1 MNMNTKKLLAIL
13 LASFFL
19 AACTEQSGLSTAFSE
34 DDDTPDDFEFAA
46 QGNVDVA
53 IMVESEEITVEGI
66 DVDVNVTIKSGEYS
80 LNGGAYT
87 SSAGAV
93 QAGDTLQVRHLSSSD
108 YNATVTSVLS
118 VGSSSVNFLSTTKE
132 QADQVADDTTPEA
145 FSFTGENDVALASII
160 LSETV
165 TISGIN
171 VAASVSVSGGEY
183 SIDGG
188 AFTSATG
195 SISNNQSLQ
204 LRHTSSSSN
213 SITTITTITVGDY
226 STTFQSTTSAAADS
240 IPDAFGF
247 TTQNA
252 VTINTVVE
260 SEAITISGFDTDA
273 SLSISNGEY
282 SLDGGSNYSATA
294 TTLSPDSTIQVRH
307 TSSSEYETSMITTL
321 TVGGVEGYFESVTA
335 GVADDTTP
343 NAFSFA
349 SRNDVK
355 LSEAMLSDSVTISG
369 INVAVPVSVSGGEY
383 SIDGGA
389 FTGASGSISNG
400 QSLRLSHTSAAT
412 HSTTITTTVSIGDY
426 SASFHSTT
434 IAESVDTTPDA
445 FTFTTRTSVTTSS
458 LIESESIKI
467 TGLGAPASLSVSN
480 GEYSVDGG
488 ATYSSADSSIS
499 TGTSIQLRHA
509 SSSEYGTSTV
519 TTLTIGGVEGHFES
533 ITEAAPGDTEP
544 NAFSFATA
552 TDSAT
557 ETVVES
563 AAVIISGISEPVS
576 VTVSNGEYAIDGGAY
591 TAAEG
596 SIADG
601 QSLQLRHTTPS
612 TYSTTTATTVTVGG
626 ISAEFSS
633 TTEAEPLDTE
643 PDAFAFTAITDTELG
658 AKIESDPIT
667 VSGIGTSVGISVTG
681 GEYKVNDG
689 DYTAAT
695 GSVEAGDI
703 VRVQHTSAT
712 TNSAATST
720 VLTIGNLSSTFTST
734 TKAEAASDDTPDAIS
749 FATRTDVELATLTES
764 TVVTISGIDIPAA
777 VSIDYGEYRIDGGA
791 YTAAAGTIGNN
802 QSLQI
807 RHTSSSS
814 NDGEQVS
821 TISVG
826 TISAS
831 FTTRTKAE
839 PLDTEID
846 PISFDAQTDVATSTV
861 YSSNQVNISGI
872 GADVSVSVSIT
883 NGEYR
888 TDLSSDDAWTSAA
901 GSLSL
906 GDALQVRHTSAA
918 AYSSTQT
925 TTITIEGEAFT
936 FTTTTMAQPSDTEPD
951 AFSFAAASDVDLSS
965 EIVSAYVLVLD
976 IDAPSAISVSGGSY
990 QIYQDGSS
998 EVYTSAAG
1006 QVVEG
1011 DRVRVKHTSAAD
1023 YAATT
1028 TTTLTIG
1035 GVSAEFSSTTAA
1047 RDEEPEAFSFAAQ
1060 ANTAVSSSISS
1071 EYITV
1076 EGINAPSAISVSGG
1090 EYQINS
1096 ELYTAV
1102 AGTVSAGDQVR
1113 VRHTSSSAYATTTTS
1128 TLTIGGISAQFSSTT
1143 EAADTTP
1150 DAFSFTAQT
1159 DVGLSSI
1166 LESNSISVSGINS
1179 PSAISVSGG
1188 SYSVNGSSHTSNAG
1202 AVSAG
1207 DQVRVSHTSSAAYG
1221 TSTTTTLT
1229 IGGVS
1234 AQFSSTTEAAD
1245 TTPDAFSFADQ
1256 TDVALSTTVESTPIT
1271 VSGINSPSAI
1281 SVSGGSYSVNGAS
1294 ATDQDGAVSLDDEVR
1309 VQHTS
1314 SSAYGGSITTT
1325 LTIGGVSAEFSS
1337 TTILTEPFAVSGSV
1351 IDGPLHNARVFLDMD
1366 DDGEWDE
1373 DEPYAFTDENGN
1385 YQLEAPEEYFDIYR
1399 LVAEIT
1405 SETIDTETGLVA
1417 HPYSLV
1423 FYDPN
1428 TQSAFEGFLSTDY
1441 VLNPFTTMIQSEVEA
1456 GNAPLDAVEL
1466 VATHLGLSPQY
1477 HFYLLADYMEV
1488 KETGV
1493 YLDETLS
1500 ADDLDVVNRL
1510 HNIAR
1515 TAVRVLGI
1523 KMTEI
1528 NEADP
1533 TLSARGKALAS
1544 QQVLNALKIKLRD
1557 VINTDDDV
1565 ATDGD
1570 GSDAEQELD
1579 LNAELYAANID
1590 ADAILANVASILDD
1604 EDSLKP
1610 GRPVVIAPDYPLD
1623 SSALAD
1629 IALTWNMYYGEN
1641 GSSVYLLDVANDSIV
1656 VGPIALIADSPNA
1669 QSGEF
1674 SLSDSHFSAEAVYQL
1689 QVCLENASGISCS
1702 QGFSATVM
1710 HSEEFDSGVAL
1721 TLPLAASGDP
1731 DLRPQAPQWD
1741 GWMQNVADGYVR
1753 TGDYYAPSWNKWSGA
1768 LAETYEFYRCDEIL
1782 GLGDGFENSRCEK
1795 LNADDTAPEAL
1806 STWDRWL
1813 GGEVVGQAG
1822 GQTAKEIIAAAV
1834 CYNRNVSASAPCY
1847 YLEDGSDKGMQHL
1860 HQVRLCNNNYTDC
1873 SVSPVLKLKVVEDD
1887 GTYDVARSDD
1897 GSGTEADQDQTNE
1910 NNTTD
1915 PTVPPNK
1922 DADPTIGDNGGGSVT
1937 DPDEMAQGMD
1947 ITAPSVQYVEGSWQ
1961 PFLPGADLSIGMIK
1975 YWGQAGDLWELWA
1988 EGPLAVVDG
1997 AIERDASLAQQI
2009 ASGEVS
2015 PMPAVSETWSNAAS
2029 VSFAEEGM
2037 YVIFGAFC
2045 NSGNNLADNPEA
2057 CAKSSNTQTIEVS
2070 SSTSRTVV
2078 STPAPDTGGDDGG
2091 DGGSGDSGDSSDA
2104 TSFALLESEEYAQ
2117 LESERRGDKLNEAIT
2132 NIRTVGVDKHE
2143 VVDGEDDGPD
2153 LNTYS
2158 FANVER
2164 VQAIYVERYAV
2175 LEGKGL
2181 LYETA
2186 SDADNQARIAWEW
2199 LFPMANGHI
2208 KQFPSAYNEDVAN
2221 GKYPYT
2227 YTNYLK
2233 AVAKYPAF
2241 CGDAAADSSAD
2252 LDELCMQAMASMFAH
2267 FAQEVGGH
2275 LGATNATYRAPV
2287 NDTLIDR
2294 SGDKETGNNDD
2305 GGPMKEFACSSNE
2318 SGGWCGDYAQSIPEW
2333 RQALYW
2339 VNESGCS
2346 ETGAGCLYR
2355 SCDPGTWQAEAWPCP
2370 ADTKYFGRGPKQLS
2384 YNYNYGPYSYIIY
2397 GDVNPLLQNPAKVT
2411 EGWLAFASAVYF
2423 FMQPRPPKPSMF
2435 ELIYGY
2441 WTAPTVNSATEVD
2454 SKEPGP
2460 SFGASIMIINGGIEC
2475 GGSKATAQAANRVKY
2490 YNGFM
2495 DYFGLDPE
2503 MGITYDKTG
2512 VQTHKTASMSCMNM
2526 LAFEPSHG
2534 AAYPSYWEEDWSAL
2548 GQCQLVTYETAFSG
2562 YLDGDYE
2569 KCVHNLLK

>member
-1 MNMNTKKLLAIL
+1 MNTKKLLAIL

-19 AACTEQSGLSTAFSE
+19 AACTEESGLSTAVSE
-34 DDDTPDDFEFAA
+34 DDDTPDNFEFAA
-46 QGNVDVA
+46 QDNVDVA
-53 IMVESEEITVEGI
+53 VMVESEEITVEGI
-66 DVDVNVTIKSGEYS
+66 DVDVDVMIESGEYS
-80 LNGGAYT
+80 LNGGDYT

-93 QAGDTLQVRHLSSSD
+93 QAGDTLRVRHLSSSD
-108 YNATVTSVLS
+108 YNATVTSVLR

-132 QADQVADDTTPEA
+132 QADQVADDTTPDA
-145 FSFTGENDVALASII
+145 FSFAGENDVALASII

-171 VAASVSVSGGEY
+171 VAASVSVSDGEY

-188 AFTSATG
+188 AFTSADG

-240 IPDAFGF
+240 TPDAFGF

-260 SEAITISGFDTDA
+260 SETITISGFDTDT

-282 SLDGGSNYSATA
+282 SLDGGSNYSAA
-294 TTLSPDSTIQVRH
+294 SSTLSPNSTIQVRH
-307 TSSSEYETSMITTL
+307 TSSSEHETSMITTL

-343 NAFSFA
+343 DAFSFA

-369 INVAVPVSVSGGEY
+369 INVAVPISVSGGEY

-389 FTGASGSISNG
+389 FTGATGSISNG
-400 QSLRLSHTSAAT
+400 QSLRLSHTSAAA
-412 HSTTITTTVSIGDY
+412 HSTTITTTVSVGDY

-445 FTFTTRTSVTTSS
+445 FNFTTRTSVNTSS
-458 LIESESIKI
+458 LIESEAVKI

-612 TYSTTTATTVTVGG
+612 TYSTTTTTTVTVGG

-807 RHTSSSS
+807 RHTSSST

-936 FTTTTMAQPSDTEPD
+936 FTTTTMSEPSDTEPD
-951 AFSFAAASDVDLSS
+951 AFSFPAETDVALSS
-965 EIVSAYVLVLD
+965 EIVSEYALVLD

-990 QIYQDGSS
+990 QIYQDDTS

-1035 GVSAEFSSTTAA
+1035 GVSAEFNSTTAA
-1047 RDEEPEAFSFAAQ
+1047 RDEQPEAFSFAAQ

-1159 DVGLSSI
+1159 DVALSSI

-1294 ATDQDGAVSLDDEVR
+1294 ATTDAGAVSLGDEVR

-1488 KETGV
+1488 KESGV

-1604 EDSLKP
+1604 ADSLKP

-1641 GSSVYLLDVANDSIV
+1641 GSSVYLLDIANDSIV
-1656 VGPIALIADSPNA
+1656 GGPVDLIADSPNA

-1702 QGFSATVM
+1702 QGFSVTVM
-1710 HSEEFDSGVAL
+1710 HSEEFDSGVTL

-1795 LNADDTAPEAL
+1795 LNADNTAPEAI

-1834 CYNRNVSASAPCY
+1834 CIAGNPSAPCY

-1860 HQVRLCNNNYTDC
+1860 HQVRLCNNDYADC
-1873 SVSPVLKLKVVEDD
+1873 SVSPVLKLKVVEAD
-1887 GTYDVARSDD
+1887 GTYDVIRADD
-1897 GSGTEADQDQTNE
+1897 GADTDADQNQTSE
-1910 NNTTD
+1910 VNTTD

-1937 DPDEMAQGMD
+1937 DPNEMAQGMD

-2164 VQAIYVERYAV
+2164 VQAIYVERYSV

-2318 SGGWCGDYAQSIPEW
+2318 SGGWCGDYAQTIPEW

-2441 WTAPTVNSATEVD
+2441 WSAPTVNSATEVD

>member
-80 LNGGAYT
+80 LNGGDYT

-93 QAGDTLQVRHLSSSD
+93 QVGDTLQVRHLSSSD

-132 QADQVADDTTPEA
+132 QADQVADDTTPDA
-145 FSFTGENDVALASII
+145 FSFAGENDVALASII

-165 TISGIN
+165 TISSIN

-240 IPDAFGF
+240 IPDAFAF

-252 VTINTVVE
+252 VTTNTVVE
-260 SEAITISGFDTDA
+260 SEAITISGFDTDT

-282 SLDGGSNYSATA
+282 SLDGGSNYSAA
-294 TTLSPDSTIQVRH
+294 SSTLSPNSTIQVRH
-307 TSSSEYETSMITTL
+307 TSSSEHETSMITTL

-343 NAFSFA
+343 DSFSFA

-389 FTGASGSISNG
+389 FTGATGSISNG
-400 QSLRLSHTSAAT
+400 QSLQLSHTSAAA

-445 FTFTTRTSVTTSS
+445 FTFTTRTSVNTSS
-458 LIESESIKI
+458 LIESEAVKI

-544 NAFSFATA
+544 NAFSFETA

-576 VTVSNGEYAIDGGAY
+576 VTVSKGEYAIDGGAY

-612 TYSTTTATTVTVGG
+612 TYSTTTTTTVTVGG
-626 ISAEFSS
+626 ISAQFSS

-658 AKIESDPIT
+658 AKIESDSIT

-720 VLTIGNLSSTFTST
+720 ILTIGNLSSTFTST

-749 FATRTDVELATLTES
+749 FATRTDVELATPIES

-888 TDLSSDDAWTSAA
+888 TDLSSDEAWTSAA

-936 FTTTTMAQPSDTEPD
+936 FTTTTMAEPSDTEPD

-965 EIVSAYVLVLD
+965 EIVSEYALVLD

-1023 YAATT
+1023 YATTT

-1035 GVSAEFSSTTAA
+1035 GVSAEFNSTTAA
-1047 RDEEPEAFSFAAQ
+1047 RDEQPEAFSFAAQ

-1128 TLTIGGISAQFSSTT
+1128 TLTIGGVSAQFSSTT

-1159 DVGLSSI
+1159 DVALSAI

-1188 SYSVNGSSHTSNAG
+1188 SYSVNGGSHTTNAG

-1281 SVSGGSYSVNGAS
+1281 SVSGGSYRVNDGS
-1294 ATDQDGAVSLDDEVR
+1294 ATTDAGAVSLGDEVR

-1488 KETGV
+1488 KESGV

-1604 EDSLKP
+1604 ADSLKP

-1641 GSSVYLLDVANDSIV
+1641 GSSVYLLDIANDSIV
-1656 VGPIALIADSPNA
+1656 GGPVDLIADSPNA

-1702 QGFSATVM
+1702 QGFSVTVM
-1710 HSEEFDSGVAL
+1710 HSEEFDSGVTL

-1795 LNADDTAPEAL
+1795 LNADNTAPEAI

-1834 CYNRNVSASAPCY
+1834 CIAGNPSAPCY

-1860 HQVRLCNNNYTDC
+1860 HQVRLCNNDYADC
-1873 SVSPVLKLKVVEDD
+1873 SVSPVLKLKVVEAD
-1887 GTYDVARSDD
+1887 GTYDVIRADD
-1897 GSGTEADQDQTNE
+1897 GADTDADQNQTSE
-1910 NNTTD
+1910 VNTTD

-1937 DPDEMAQGMD
+1937 DPNEMAQGMD

-2164 VQAIYVERYAV
+2164 VQAIYVERYSV

-2318 SGGWCGDYAQSIPEW
+2318 SGGWCGDYAQTIPEW

-2441 WTAPTVNSATEVD
+2441 WTPPAVNSANNVD

-2475 GGSKATAQAANRVKY
+2475 GGGKATAQAANRVKY
-2490 YNGFM
+2490 YAGFM

-2526 LAFEPSHG
+2526 LAFEPNHG

-2569 KCVHNLLK
+2569 KCIHNLLK

>member
-1 MNMNTKKLLAIL
+1 MKNLFITLPLLVL
-13 LASFFL
+13 L
-19 AACTEQSGLSTAFSE
+19 AACSETTTTEE
-34 DDDTPDDFEFAA
+34 DDSTPNYFSFEA
-46 QGNVDVA
+46 QTDV
-53 IMVESEEITVEGI
+53 S
-66 DVDVNVTIKSGEYS
+66 
-80 LNGGAYT
+80 
-87 SSAGAV
+87 
-93 QAGDTLQVRHLSSSD
+93 LSS
-108 YNATVTSVLS
+108 T
-118 VGSSSVNFLSTTKE
+118 
-132 QADQVADDTTPEA
+132 
-145 FSFTGENDVALASII
+145 
-160 LSETV
+160 
-165 TISGIN
+165 
-171 VAASVSVSGGEY
+171 
-183 SIDGG
+183 
-188 AFTSATG
+188 
-195 SISNNQSLQ
+195 
-204 LRHTSSSSN
+204 
-213 SITTITTITVGDY
+213 
-226 STTFQSTTSAAADS
+226 
-240 IPDAFGF
+240 
-247 TTQNA
+247 
-252 VTINTVVE
+252 VE
-260 SEAITISGFDTDA
+260 SEAIT
-273 SLSISNGEY
+273 
-282 SLDGGSNYSATA
+282 
-294 TTLSPDSTIQVRH
+294 V
-307 TSSSEYETSMITTL
+307 
-321 TVGGVEGYFESVTA
+321 
-335 GVADDTTP
+335 
-343 NAFSFA
+343 
-349 SRNDVK
+349 
-355 LSEAMLSDSVTISG
+355 SG
-369 INVAVPVSVSGGEY
+369 INS
-383 SIDGGA
+383 
-389 FTGASGSISNG
+389 
-400 QSLRLSHTSAAT
+400 
-412 HSTTITTTVSIGDY
+412 
-426 SASFHSTT
+426 
-434 IAESVDTTPDA
+434 
-445 FTFTTRTSVTTSS
+445 
-458 LIESESIKI
+458 
-467 TGLGAPASLSVSN
+467 
-480 GEYSVDGG
+480 
-488 ATYSSADSSIS
+488 
-499 TGTSIQLRHA
+499 
-509 SSSEYGTSTV
+509 
-519 TTLTIGGVEGHFES
+519 
-533 ITEAAPGDTEP
+533 
-544 NAFSFATA
+544 
-552 TDSAT
+552 
-557 ETVVES
+557 
-563 AAVIISGISEPVS
+563 
-576 VTVSNGEYAIDGGAY
+576 
-591 TAAEG
+591 
-596 SIADG
+596 
-601 QSLQLRHTTPS
+601 
-612 TYSTTTATTVTVGG
+612 
-626 ISAEFSS
+626 
-633 TTEAEPLDTE
+633 
-643 PDAFAFTAITDTELG
+643 
-658 AKIESDPIT
+658 
-667 VSGIGTSVGISVTG
+667 
-681 GEYKVNDG
+681 
-689 DYTAAT
+689 
-695 GSVEAGDI
+695 
-703 VRVQHTSAT
+703 
-712 TNSAATST
+712 
-720 VLTIGNLSSTFTST
+720 
-734 TKAEAASDDTPDAIS
+734 
-749 FATRTDVELATLTES
+749 
-764 TVVTISGIDIPAA
+764 
-777 VSIDYGEYRIDGGA
+777 
-791 YTAAAGTIGNN
+791 
-802 QSLQI
+802 
-807 RHTSSSS
+807 
-814 NDGEQVS
+814 
-821 TISVG
+821 
-826 TISAS
+826 
-831 FTTRTKAE
+831 
-839 PLDTEID
+839 
-846 PISFDAQTDVATSTV
+846 
-861 YSSNQVNISGI
+861 
-872 GADVSVSVSIT
+872 
-883 NGEYR
+883 
-888 TDLSSDDAWTSAA
+888 
-901 GSLSL
+901 
-906 GDALQVRHTSAA
+906 
-918 AYSSTQT
+918 
-925 TTITIEGEAFT
+925 
-936 FTTTTMAQPSDTEPD
+936 
-951 AFSFAAASDVDLSS
+951 
-965 EIVSAYVLVLD
+965 
-976 IDAPSAISVSGGSY
+976 PSAV
-990 QIYQDGSS
+990 
-998 EVYTSAAG
+998 
-1006 QVVEG
+1006 
-1011 DRVRVKHTSAAD
+1011 
-1023 YAATT
+1023 
-1028 TTTLTIG
+1028 
-1035 GVSAEFSSTTAA
+1035 
-1047 RDEEPEAFSFAAQ
+1047 
-1060 ANTAVSSSISS
+1060 
-1071 EYITV
+1071 
-1076 EGINAPSAISVSGG
+1076 SVSGG

-1096 ELYTAV
+1096 ELYTAIS
-1102 AGTVSAGDQVR
+1102 GTVHLGDQVR
-1113 VRHTSSSAYATTTTS
+1113 VRHTSSSTYGAT
-1128 TLTIGGISAQFSSTT
+1128 
-1143 EAADTTP
+1143 
-1150 DAFSFTAQT
+1150 
-1159 DVGLSSI
+1159 
-1166 LESNSISVSGINS
+1166 
-1179 PSAISVSGG
+1179 
-1188 SYSVNGSSHTSNAG
+1188 
-1202 AVSAG
+1202 
-1207 DQVRVSHTSSAAYG
+1207 
-1221 TSTTTTLT
+1221 TTTTLT

-1234 AQFSSTTEAAD
+1234 TEFKSTTEAVD
-1245 TTPDAFSFADQ
+1245 TTPGSFSFTAKTGVSRD
-1256 TDVALSTTVESTPIT
+1256 SFIESEIIT
-1271 VSGINSPSAI
+1271 VTDINSPSVI
-1281 SVSGGSYSVNGAS
+1281 SVSGTSGSSYQINDGDYTSENGTVSVG
-1294 ATDQDGAVSLDDEVR
+1294 DLVR
-1309 VQHTS
+1309 VRHTS
-1314 SSAYGGSITTT
+1314 SSAYSTSVATT
-1325 LTIGGVSAEFSS
+1325 LTIGGVSAEFNSTTVSSGSS
-1337 TTILTEPFAVSGSV
+1337 TVSGSV
-1351 IDGPLHNARVFLDMD
+1351 IDGPLENARVFLDVD

-1385 YQLEAPEEYFDIYR
+1385 YQLEAEEGYFELYR

-1405 SETIDTETGLVA
+1405 TDTIDTETGEVA

-1428 TQSAFEGFLSTDY
+1428 TQSAFEGFLSTDF

-1466 VATHLGLSPQY
+1466 VATHLGLNPQH

-1488 KETGV
+1488 KETEV
-1493 YLDETLS
+1493 YLEENLS
-1500 ADDLDVVNRL
+1500 TDDMDVINRL

-1528 NEADP
+1528 NDADP

-1557 VINTDDDV
+1557 VIDTSNDV
-1565 ATDGD
+1565 AAENNEDATD
-1570 GSDAEQELD
+1570 ELD

-1604 EDSLKP
+1604 QDSLKP

-1623 SSALAD
+1623 SSTLAD

-1656 VGPIALIADSPNA
+1656 VGPIALSADSPNA

-1674 SLSDSHFSAEAVYQL
+1674 SLIDSHFSAEAVYQL

-1702 QGFSATVM
+1702 QGFSVTVM
-1710 HSEEFDSGVAL
+1710 DSEEFNSGIAL

-1782 GLGDGFENSRCEK
+1782 GLEDAYENSRCEK
-1795 LNADDTAPEAL
+1795 LNADNTAPEAI

-1834 CYNRNVSASAPCY
+1834 CIAGNPSAPCY

-1860 HQVRLCNNNYTDC
+1860 HQVRLCNNDYADC
-1873 SVSPVLKLKVVEDD
+1873 SVSPVLKLKVVEAD
-1887 GTYDVARSDD
+1887 GTYDVIRADD
-1897 GSGTEADQDQTNE
+1897 GADTDADQNQTSE
-1910 NNTTD
+1910 VNTTD

-1937 DPDEMAQGMD
+1937 DPNEMAQGMD

-2091 DGGSGDSGDSSDA
+2091 DSGSGDGGDSSDA

-2318 SGGWCGDYAQSIPEW
+2318 SGGWCGDYAQTIPEW

-2441 WTAPTVNSATEVD
+2441 WTPPATNSANDVT

-2490 YNGFM
+2490 YAGFM
-2495 DYFGLDPE
+2495 DYFELDPE
-2503 MGITYDKTG
+2503 MGISYDKDG

-2526 LAFEPSHG
+2526 LAFEPNHG

-2569 KCVHNLLK
+2569 KCIHNLLK

>member
-1 MNMNTKKLLAIL
+1 MFVKKLLLIFIAISL
-13 LASFFL
+13 LLS
-19 AACTEQSGLSTAFSE
+19 CTQQSSLSTQSE
-34 DDDTPDDFEFAA
+34 SGDATPNAFEFTAMT
-46 QGNVDVA
+46 GVELDVFVEYDEFTLTGVNVEVA
-53 IMVESEEITVEGI
+53 IDVE
-66 DVDVNVTIKSGEYS
+66 SGEYS
-80 LNGGAYT
+80 INGGAYT
-87 SSAGAV
+87 SLRGTVSH
-93 QAGDTLQVRHLSSSD
+93 GDLVRVRHLSSSY
-108 YNATVTSVLS
+108 YNDTVTGMLT
-118 VGSSSVNFLSTTKE
+118 VGTMRVGFFSTTKE
-132 QADQVADDTTPEA
+132 AEITDADPDD
-145 FSFTGENDVALASII
+145 FSFINQSNVDLGNLLLSDVVS
-160 LSETV
+160 
-165 TISGIN
+165 ISGIN
-171 VAASVSVSGGEY
+171 VVVDISVDNGEY
-183 SIDGG
+183 SINGG
-188 AFTSATG
+188 AFTDSVGT
-195 SISNNQSLQ
+195 ISNGQVLQ
-204 LRHTSSSSN
+204 LRHISSN
-213 SITTITTITVGDY
+213 LHATTKVTTVTVGNHIA
-226 STTFQSTTSAAADS
+226 SFQSTTVAAPADTE
-240 IPDAFGF
+240 P
-247 TTQNA
+247 
-252 VTINTVVE
+252 E
-260 SEAITISGFDTDA
+260 
-273 SLSISNGEY
+273 
-282 SLDGGSNYSATA
+282 
-294 TTLSPDSTIQVRH
+294 
-307 TSSSEYETSMITTL
+307 
-321 TVGGVEGYFESVTA
+321 
-335 GVADDTTP
+335 
-343 NAFSFA
+343 AFSFA

-458 LIESESIKI
+458 LVESESIKI

-544 NAFSFATA
+544 NAFSFETA

-557 ETVVES
+557 GTLVES

-576 VTVSNGEYAIDGGAY
+576 VTVSKGEYAIDGGAY

-612 TYSTTTATTVTVGG
+612 TYSTTTTTTVTVGG
-626 ISAEFSS
+626 ISAQFSS

-695 GSVEAGDI
+695 GSVDAGDV

-777 VSIDYGEYRIDGGA
+777 VSIDYGEYRIDGGD

-807 RHTSSSS
+807 RHTSSST

-821 TISVG
+821 TVSVG
-826 TISAS
+826 TINAS

-888 TDLSSDDAWTSAA
+888 TDLSSDDAWTSVA

-918 AYSSTQT
+918 AYSSAQT

-936 FTTTTMAQPSDTEPD
+936 FTTTTMAEPSDTEPD

-965 EIVSAYVLVLD
+965 EIVSEYALVLD

-990 QIYQDGSS
+990 QIYQDDTS

-1023 YAATT
+1023 YATTT

-1035 GVSAEFSSTTAA
+1035 GVSAEFNSTTAA
-1047 RDEEPEAFSFAAQ
+1047 RDEQPEAFSFAAQ
-1060 ANTAVSSSISS
+1060 TNTAVSSSISS

-1102 AGTVSAGDQVR
+1102 AGTVSVGDQVR

-1159 DVGLSSI
+1159 DVGLSTI

-1202 AVSAG
+1202 AVVAG
-1207 DQVRVSHTSSAAYG
+1207 DQVRVSHTSSSAYNS
-1221 TSTTTTLT
+1221 TTTTTLT

-1281 SVSGGSYSVNGAS
+1281 SVSGGSYRVNDGS
-1294 ATDQDGAVSLDDEVR
+1294 ATTDAGAVSLGDEVR

-1488 KETGV
+1488 KESGV

-1604 EDSLKP
+1604 ADSLKP

-1641 GSSVYLLDVANDSIV
+1641 GSSVYLLDIANDSIV
-1656 VGPIALIADSPNA
+1656 GGPVDLIADSPNA

-1860 HQVRLCNNNYTDC
+1860 HQVRLCNNNYADC
-1873 SVSPVLKLKVVEDD
+1873 SVSPVLKLKVVEAD

-1897 GSGTEADQDQTNE
+1897 GSGTDADQNQTSE
-1910 NNTTD
+1910 VNTTD

-1988 EGPLAVVDG
+1988 EGPLTVVDG

-2009 ASGEVS
+2009 ASGAVS

-2091 DGGSGDSGDSSDA
+2091 DSSDA

-2143 VVDGEDDGPD
+2143 VIDGEDDGPD

-2164 VQAIYVERYAV
+2164 VQAIYVERYSV

-2294 SGDKETGNNDD
+2294 SGDKESGNNDD

-2318 SGGWCGDYAQSIPEW
+2318 SGGWCGDHAQSIPEW

-2441 WTAPTVNSATEVD
+2441 WTAPEVNSATEVD

-2503 MGITYDKTG
+2503 MGITYDKTN